1 MKDAAWANGVVTD
14 GHAAWL
20 PDGINPNF
28 YTASIEFVKAST
40 DNSDA
45 LTPIQAQVGFEVIAC
60 ICDTYGIPKRAGDGG
75 GGIISHA
82 AIDPINRARCPGPF
96 DWSGLFAY
104 LAGNQQP
111 QEEEEIVIG
120 LDNPVIA
127 AYFEGND
134 TAWRCKKNG
143 FTIDHAGLDFYRRFR
158 FGNSDLCGLSWLGL
172 PVGPAIGGIPGKQGV
187 VYQRFERGVLV
198 YDVNR
203 VIDSPPGASGS
214 CYLAHIDQG
223 IGQDPRVT
231 DQQGQIAALKSQ
243 IASLAPNALQQENAA
258 LKAKIV
264 QAVKDLQ
271 G

>member
-1 MKDAAWANGVVTD
+1 
-14 GHAAWL
+14 
-20 PDGINPNF
+20 
-28 YTASIEFVKAST
+28 
-40 DNSDA
+40 
-45 LTPIQAQVGFEVIAC
+45 
-60 ICDTYGIPKRAGDGG
+60 
-75 GGIISHA
+75 
-82 AIDPINRARCPGPF
+82 
-96 DWSGLFAY
+96 
-104 LAGNQQP
+104 
-111 QEEEEIVIG
+111 VIG
-120 LDNPVIA
+120 LDNPIVA
-127 AYFEGND
+127 QFFEGND

-231 DQQGQIAALKSQ
+231 DLQAHIDDLKKQIT
-243 IASLAPNALQQENAA
+243 ALQQNALASENAT
-258 LKAKIV
+258 LKAKIA